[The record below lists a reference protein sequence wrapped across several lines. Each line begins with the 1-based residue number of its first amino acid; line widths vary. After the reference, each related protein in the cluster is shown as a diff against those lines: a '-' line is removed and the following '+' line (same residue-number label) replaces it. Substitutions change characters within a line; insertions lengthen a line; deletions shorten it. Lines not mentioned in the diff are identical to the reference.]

1 MTVQSQSEPL
11 EAAATERDH
20 DRIRRLMLFF
30 GLVYV
35 VEGIGQT
42 GGIIAQPLSY
52 YLKEVYA
59 WTPVQVPPS

>member
-1 MTVQSQSEPL
+1 MDPVTVELQPDTIG
-11 EAAATERDH
+11 ATTAPQER

-30 GLVYV
+30 ALVYV

-52 YLKEVYA
+52 YLKEVQDFMGYQ
-59 WTPVQVPPS
+59 P